1 MPLLIIAA
9 GILVLLLLTVR
20 FKFNA
25 FLAFILVSIG
35 VGLGLGLSIQEVV
48 TAIKNGMGATLG
60 FMVLI
65 LGLGAMLGKLIADSG
80 AAQQITNFL
89 IDKFGRKYIQWALM
103 LTGFIIGL
111 PLFYSVGFVMMI
123 PLIFT
128 LARSTKLPLL
138 YVGLPMLASLSVT
151 HGYLPPHP
159 GPTGVAELL
168 GANLGKTLA
177 YGILVAIPAI
187 IVAGPIFSRTVK
199 KIEAHPIKAFYS
211 DPLPEDQLP
220 TRFIGFLAALMPVF
234 LILLGTLSEVMD
246 LGPVTPVAH
255 IVGDPVI
262 AMLISVLF
270 ALFTLGLRGNRGMK
284 EVMDSMSN
292 SVSSITMVLL
302 VIAGAGGLK
311 QVLIDSQASA
321 YIADLAADSPVH
333 PLLLVWLIATLLR
346 VSIGSATVAGLTA
359 AGIAV
364 DIAAKTGTSPE
375 LMVLAIGSGS
385 LMLSHVNDAGFWL
398 FKEYFNLSVKD
409 TLRSWTVMET
419 VIGLVGLAGVLLL
432 DFIWI

>member
-9 GILVLLLLTVR
+9 GILALLLLTVR

-25 FLAFILVSIG
+25 FLAFILVSLG
-35 VGLGLGLSIQEVV
+35 VGLGLGLEMSEVV
-48 TAIKNGMGATLG
+48 AALKNGMGSTLG

-80 AAQQITNFL
+80 AAQQITAIL
-89 IDKFGRKYIQWALM
+89 IQTFGRKYIQWALM

-111 PLFYSVGFVMMI
+111 PLFYTVGFVMMI

-128 LARSTKLPLL
+128 LARSTGLPLL

-168 GANLGKTLA
+168 EANLGKTLS
-177 YGILVAIPAI
+177 YGIIIALPAI
-187 IVAGPIFSRTVK
+187 VIAGPLFARTVR
-199 KIEAHPIKAFYS
+199 KIKAQPIKAFYAE
-211 DPLPEDQLP
+211 PMPEEQLP
-220 TRFIGFLAALMPVF
+220 GKGISFVAALMPVL
-234 LILLGTLSEVMD
+234 LILFGTLGEVFD
-246 LGPVTPVAH
+246 LGVVEPVSKTL
-255 IVGDPVI
+255 GDPVI

-270 ALFTLGLRGNRGMK
+270 ALFTLGLGQQKSLK
-284 EVMDSMSN
+284 ELMDSLTE

-302 VIAGAGGLK
+302 VIAGAGALK
-311 QVLIDSQASA
+311 QVLIDSGASD
-321 YIADLAADSPVH
+321 YIGQLASGSTFS
-333 PLLLVWLIATLLR
+333 PLLLAWIIATLLR

-359 AGIAV
+359 AGIV
-364 DIAAKTGTSPE
+364 FPIVEQTGTSPE

-398 FKEYFNLSVKD
+398 FKEYFNLSVSD
-409 TLRSWTVMET
+409 TLKSWTVMET
-419 VIGLVGLAGVLLL
+419 AIGLVGLFGVLILE
-432 DFIWI
+432 IWI

>member
-9 GILVLLLLTVR
+9 GILALLLLTVR

-25 FLAFILVSIG
+25 FLAFILVSLG
-35 VGLGLGLSIQEVV
+35 VGLGLGLDISEAI
-48 TAIKNGMGATLG
+48 TALKNGMGSTLG

-80 AAQQITNFL
+80 AAQQITTFL
-89 IDKFGRKYIQWALM
+89 IDRFGKKYIQWALM

-128 LARSTKLPLL
+128 LARSTGLPLL

-159 GPTGVAELL
+159 GPTGVADLL

-177 YGILVAIPAI
+177 YGIIIALPAI
-187 IVAGPIFSRTVK
+187 VVAGPLFARTVR
-199 KIEAHPIKAFYS
+199 KIEAYPIKAFYAE
-211 DPLPEDQLP
+211 PKPEEELPG
-220 TRFIGFLAALMPVF
+220 RGISIIAALMPVF
-234 LILLGTLSEVMD
+234 LILFGTIGEVLD
-246 LGPVTPVAH
+246 LGMAEPLAKTL
-255 IVGDPVI
+255 GDPVI

-270 ALFTLGLRGNRGMK
+270 ALFTLGLGQKKNLK
-284 EVMDSMSN
+284 ELMDSLTE

-302 VIAGAGGLK
+302 VIAGAGALK
-311 QVLIDSQASA
+311 QVLIDSGASE
-321 YIADLAADSPVH
+321 YIGQLAAGSSFS
-333 PLLLVWLIATLLR
+333 PLLLAWIIATLLR

-359 AGIAV
+359 AGIV
-364 DIAAKTGTSPE
+364 FPIVSQTGTSPE

-398 FKEYFNLSVKD
+398 FKEYFNLSVAD
-409 TLRSWTVMET
+409 TLKSWTLMET
-419 VIGLVGLAGVLLL
+419 AIGLVGLIGVLIL
-432 DFIWI
+432 DIWI